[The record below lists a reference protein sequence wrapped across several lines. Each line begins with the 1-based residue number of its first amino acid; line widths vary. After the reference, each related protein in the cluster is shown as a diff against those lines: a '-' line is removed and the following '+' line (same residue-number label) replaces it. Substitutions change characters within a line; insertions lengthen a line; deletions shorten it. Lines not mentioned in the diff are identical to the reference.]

1 MMPPSYGASQAGK
14 HPAYIAGQDTDD
26 EEKMPMTI
34 ATVDA
39 AHKPTILIVDDI
51 PNNLGVV
58 VETLENT
65 YRLVVALDGDE
76 GLQRAAFIKPDLI
89 LLGVM
94 IPGMDGFEVCRRLKQ
109 NPDTADIPV
118 IFLTTLT
125 GAEHKVTGFKAGGVD
140 YLTKPIQVD
149 EVIARIGA
157 HLGMRLM
164 RRQLQAQNR
173 QLQRQQAEL
182 EQRVAELNASNRLL
196 REEIEERERVL
207 EFIAQRAWLAEGGV
221 FLTELARYLGQ
232 LLSVDYVLVDKL
244 AADPGYA
251 ETVALYARGEV
262 LPNLQYSLEHTPCE
276 NVMAGGLCCYPAQV
290 QQRFPKDTLLADMQ
304 VESYIGLPLWD
315 SLGRVIGLIAVMDDK
330 PMLDE
335 RAVTFLLQR
344 VATSAA
350 AELERRRS
358 EQLLE
363 ESRQFLSRMIE
374 TIPDPVFV
382 KDRQHRWVLLNPAFC
397 EFIGYP
403 PSDLLGKADSDF
415 FARHEAGVFQAKDEV
430 VFTSGE
436 ECVNEEEFTGRDG
449 KTRTIVTKKSRY
461 IDDLGD
467 AYWVGIIQDIT
478 ERKAAEWRISHV
490 LSSLPGFIYS
500 FRMAPDGHCSFPF
513 ASRGIEDIY
522 GLTPDDVK
530 DDMAPLHAL
539 THPDDAPR
547 VIAAIAESAQMLA
560 PFRIEV
566 RVLRPG
572 RPELWVECRSL
583 PERDSDGGIIW
594 HGLMLDITERK
605 RAEMENRRL
614 ISILEESADFI
625 GSADMQGNLL
635 YHNPAA
641 RHMVGLP
648 DDADMSRMHV
658 ADMHPEWAA
667 KQVRET
673 MLPAV
678 LEHGVWRGDS
688 SLRHRDGREIPVAQ
702 LLILH
707 RDAEGRPEFMSTI
720 MQDLTEHKR
729 IQSRL
734 ELVER
739 AIDLSSDTI
748 LLIDE
753 HLRFTYVNEAACR
766 SLGYRREE
774 LLGMTPPDI
783 DPDVTHEM
791 VLAMLQTTFK
801 NGSLPVF
808 ESRQRARDGR
818 IFPVE
823 ISASLVE
830 YGGAQFSLA
839 VVRDI
844 TQRKQ
849 METTLR
855 RREAEFR
862 ALAES
867 SPDPIIRYD
876 RDCRRIYVN
885 PAFERLSGKPAAE
898 LLNSAPFDTSV
909 LGAREGG
916 KLQRAI
922 RQVLETGRVVDSEL
936 EFIMPDGRRH
946 YFHIRNAPELDTQGD
961 VASVISIAY
970 DITERKV
977 AEALLCQ
984 REREFRT
991 LAEGLPDPV
1000 CRYDG
1005 KLRRIYVN
1013 PAWERVNRM
1022 PAAEVLGKTIA
1033 EANSKISAAI
1043 MVYQEHLESVLAS
1056 GEPVEWEMVLD
1067 QLDPV
1072 QYHLVSFVP
1081 ERDDNGD
1088 ITEILAIER
1097 DISALRRSE
1106 MAIRRSEREL
1116 RTLVENLPTMVVR
1129 YDRNFQRVYV
1139 NRAYSL
1145 ITGRSES
1152 EILGKSAEDAWRA
1165 TNISAESYI
1174 AVLGSV
1180 MRNGR
1185 KSEVSLEWIDANA
1198 RLISHEIKIVPE
1210 FDTDGQVSSVL
1221 ALGFDLSDRRHRQI
1235 IEGERQRV
1243 FEKMAHGDNLDSI
1256 LEQVGVYVE
1265 ASKIGGSCCILL
1277 LDEAGKH
1284 LQTVA
1289 APSFPESYLGKLKPL
1304 LLNDESNRCCGWV
1317 ASALRSERVILEDIG
1332 EHPCRVNCQAFIRE
1346 IGAVACWSEPIFSS
1360 SGQLLGVLTL
1370 YISQGGAPDH
1380 DDLALLMQA
1389 SHLSS
1394 IAIERKRIEQQMYR
1408 QASYDA
1414 LTGLPNRRLFSDRLR
1429 EEIAKA
1435 ERGAYRV
1442 ALLFIDL
1449 DRFKEVNDSLG
1460 HEAGD
1465 LLLVEAA
1472 QRIRA
1477 RVRESDTVARLGG
1490 DEFIVILPEVGDI
1503 FPQDRVA
1510 QDLVEAMERPFRLGK
1525 HDVFVSASIGIA
1537 GYPQDA
1543 GNAETLSAC
1552 ADQAMYAAKDMGRS
1566 GFSFFTRSM
1575 QEQAQQRLQVAAE
1588 LRGALGKG
1596 QLEVYYQPIIEVA
1609 SGRVVKAEALLRWRH
1624 PELGMVSPDKFIP
1637 IAEETGLIQEIGAW
1651 VFGEAADT
1659 AKRWNALCKSGGIRQ
1674 VSVNMS
1680 PRQFVRGNPDTV
1692 CIEYLQAID
1701 LNPKAMVIEITE
1713 GLLLDDQAE
1722 VMNKLRRFHEAGM
1735 QLALDDFGTGYSAMG
1750 YLKKFNIDYL
1760 KIDRSFIRD
1769 IETDP
1774 GDRTITEAIVVMAH
1788 RLGLKVI
1795 AEGVETE
1802 GQRELLA
1809 AVRCE
1814 YVQGYLYARPMPLEA
1829 FLDYAA
1835 GNAVSPS

>member
-1 MMPPSYGASQAGK
+1 
-14 HPAYIAGQDTDD
+14 
-26 EEKMPMTI
+26 MTA
-34 ATVDA
+34 ATVDTT
-39 AHKPTILIVDDI
+39 HKPTILIVDDI
-51 PNNLGVV
+51 PNSLGVV
-58 VETLENT
+58 MESLENT

-118 IFLTTLT
+118 ICLSALT
-125 GAEHKVTGFKAGGVD
+125 GAEHKVTGFKAGGID
-140 YLTKPIQVD
+140 YLTKAMPVD

-164 RRQLQAQNR
+164 RRQLQ
-173 QLQRQQAEL
+173 RQQVEL
-182 EQRVAELNASNRLL
+182 EQQVAELNASNRLL
-196 REEIEERERVL
+196 REEIDKRERVL

-221 FLTELARYLGQ
+221 L
-232 LLSVDYVLVDKL
+232 
-244 AADPGYA
+244 
-251 ETVALYARGEV
+251 
-262 LPNLQYSLEHTPCE
+262 
-276 NVMAGGLCCYPAQV
+276 
-290 QQRFPKDTLLADMQ
+290 
-304 VESYIGLPLWD
+304 
-315 SLGRVIGLIAVMDDK
+315 
-330 PMLDE
+330 
-335 RAVTFLLQR
+335 
-344 VATSAA
+344 TSAA

-358 EQLLE
+358 EQQLE
-363 ESRQFLSRMIE
+363 ESRQFLSRIIE
-374 TIPDPVFV
+374 TIPDPVFA
-382 KDRQHRWVLLNPAFC
+382 KDRQHRWVLLNHAFC

-403 PSDLLGKADSDF
+403 REDLLGKSDGDF
-415 FARHEAGVFQAKDEV
+415 FAKHEVEVFQAKDEI

-449 KTRTIVTKKSRY
+449 KTRTVVTKKNRY
-461 IDDLGD
+461 IDDRGH
-467 AYWVGIIQDIT
+467 AYLIGIIQDIT
-478 ERKAAEWRISHV
+478 EHKAAEWRMSHV

-547 VIAAIAESAQMLA
+547 VIAALAESAQMLA
-560 PFRIEV
+560 PFRTEL

-583 PERDSDGGIIW
+583 PERDSDGGITW

-641 RHMVGLP
+641 RRMVGLP
-648 DDADMSRMHV
+648 DEADMSRMHV
-658 ADMHPEWAA
+658 TDMHPEWAT

-673 MLPAV
+673 TLPAV

-688 SLRHRDGREIPVAQ
+688 ALRHRDGREIPVAQ

-729 IQSRL
+729 IQNRL
-734 ELVER
+734 ELIER
-739 AIDLSSDTI
+739 AVDLSSDTI

-753 HLRFTYVNEAACR
+753 QLRFTYVNEAACR

-783 DPDVTHEM
+783 DVDVTRDM
-791 VLAMLQTTFK
+791 AMAMLQATFK
-801 NGSLPVF
+801 NGGLPVF

-844 TQRKQ
+844 SQRKQ
-849 METTLR
+849 AENLLR
-855 RREAEFR
+855 
-862 ALAES
+862 
-867 SPDPIIRYD
+867 
-876 RDCRRIYVN
+876 
-885 PAFERLSGKPAAE
+885 
-898 LLNSAPFDTSV
+898 
-909 LGAREGG
+909 
-916 KLQRAI
+916 QR
-922 RQVLETGRVVDSEL
+922 
-936 EFIMPDGRRH
+936 
-946 YFHIRNAPELDTQGD
+946 
-961 VASVISIAY
+961 
-970 DITERKV
+970 
-977 AEALLCQ
+977 
-984 REREFRT
+984 
-991 LAEGLPDPV
+991 
-1000 CRYDG
+1000 
-1005 KLRRIYVN
+1005 
-1013 PAWERVNRM
+1013 
-1022 PAAEVLGKTIA
+1022 
-1033 EANSKISAAI
+1033 
-1043 MVYQEHLESVLAS
+1043 
-1056 GEPVEWEMVLD
+1056 
-1067 QLDPV
+1067 
-1072 QYHLVSFVP
+1072 
-1081 ERDDNGD
+1081 
-1088 ITEILAIER
+1088 
-1097 DISALRRSE
+1097 
-1106 MAIRRSEREL
+1106 EREL

-1152 EILGKSAEDAWRA
+1152 EILGKSAEDVWRA

-1174 AVLGSV
+1174 AVLGGV

-1185 KSEVSLEWIDANA
+1185 KSEVSLEWIDANG
-1198 RLISHEIKIVPE
+1198 RLISHEMKIVPE

-1256 LEQVGVYVE
+1256 LEQVGLYVE

-1289 APSFPESYLGKLKPL
+1289 APSFPESYLGELKPL
-1304 LLNDESNRCCGWV
+1304 LPNDESNRCCAWV
-1317 ASALRSERVILEDIG
+1317 ASALHSERVILEDIG

-1370 YISQGGAPDH
+1370 YINQGGAPGH
-1380 DDLALLMQA
+1380 NDLALLMQA

-1414 LTGLPNRRLFSDRLR
+1414 LTGLPNRRLFSNRLR

-1465 LLLVEAA
+1465 LLIVEAA

-1543 GNAETLSAC
+1543 DNAETLIGC
-1552 ADQAMYAAKDMGRS
+1552 ADQAMYAAKDMGRN

-1651 VFGEAADT
+1651 VFGEAANT
-1659 AKRWNALCKSGGIRQ
+1659 AKRWNALCKSGDIRQ

-1722 VMNKLRRFHEAGM
+1722 VMNKLRRFHEAGI

-1769 IETDP
+1769 IESDP

-1835 GNAVSPS
+1835 GNAVSAS